1 MNAAVALSTDIG
13 IKPACDG
20 LHLPR
25 ASFYRYLQ
33 QPQPPAFVQRPAP
46 PLALDELERKR
57 VLDILYS
64 ERFRD
69 ESPYQVYAKLLDE
82 GKYLCCVRTMYR
94 LLASEHGNVKERRRQ
109 VQRSRYKKP
118 ELLATGPN
126 QVWSWDITKLK
137 SSVKWSYFYL
147 YVIIDI
153 FSRYVV
159 GWMVAHCEQK
169 ALAKKLIEETC
180 HKQSIQPG
188 QLTIHADR
196 GSSMKSKTV
205 ALLLSD
211 LGVDKTHSRPHVSN
225 DNPYS
230 EAQFKTLKYCPQFPE
245 NFGSIQDSRGFCLDF
260 FSWYNKDH
268 RHSGI
273 AYLTPEQVHYGLSD
287 HILKIRSETLINA
300 FFEHPHR
307 FKSIMPMPQQLPQAV
322 WINKPD
328 NDVNDD
334 KRRWGMAV
342 TESQD
347 NVVEVMPCRSVL
359 LPGSE
364 IDEDSLTLDTN
375 FL

>member
-1 MNAAVALSTDIG
+1 MNAAVDLSTDIG
-13 IKPACDG
+13 ILPACEA
-20 LHLPR
+20 LQLPR
-25 ASFYRYLQ
+25 ASFYRCLHQ
-33 QPQPPAFVQRPAP
+33 TELAEPVQRPSP
-46 PLALDELERKR
+46 PLALDLRERQE
-57 VLDILYS
+57 VLDTLYS
-64 ERFRD
+64 ERFVD
-69 ESPYQVYAKLLDE
+69 QSPYQVYAKLLDE

-94 LLASEHGNVKERRRQ
+94 FLASEHGHVKERRRQ
-109 VQRSRYKKP
+109 VQRSHYKKP

-137 SSVKWSYFYL
+137 STVKWTYFYL

-159 GWMVAHCEQK
+159 GWMVAPCEQK
-169 ALAKKLIEETC
+169 TLAKKLIEETC
-180 HKQSIQPG
+180 RKQKIQPG

-211 LGVDKTHSRPHVSN
+211 LGINKTHSRPHVSD

-245 NFGSIQDSRGFCLDF
+245 RFGSIQDCRKFCLYF
-260 FSWYNKDH
+260 FKCYNKEH

-287 HILKIRSETLINA
+287 QILKIRSETLIDA
-300 FFEHPHR
+300 FFKHSHR
-307 FKSIMPMPQQLPQAV
+307 FKGIMPMPQQLPQAV
-322 WINKPD
+322 WINKPENVD
-328 NDVNDD
+328 DD
-334 KRRWGMAV
+334 KRRWDMAAA
-342 TESQD
+342 ESQG
-347 NVVEVMPCRSVL
+347 NGAEVMSRRSVL
-359 LPGSE
+359 LPGLE
-364 IDEDSLTLDTN
+364 MDEDPLILDTN